1 MAYDNVELFKYIE
14 KRARYNVRN
23 KKFFRN
29 TDVLKAAFGVSEEM
43 AYGILRDMMNMTS
56 SMENSKDAIIDQ
68 YLKML
73 GSGYIPLSEQY
84 EMMGG
89 DKLKKIKKEA
99 ERRLLNF
106 HKGNLMDLLHT
117 VYNVSEDEL
126 KETAIKF
133 IESINSY
140 EFSFKADADAFY
152 KFLENDMDELDRQW
166 ERFNLD

>member
-1 MAYDNVELFKYIE
+1 MAYDNIELFKYIE

-73 GSGYIPLSEQY
+73 ANGYMPLSEQY
-84 EMMGG
+84 ELMGG
-89 DKLKKIKKEA
+89 DKLTSIKSEA
-99 ERRLLNF
+99 KRRAADF
-106 HKGNLMDLLHT
+106 RKGNLIDLLKI
-117 VYNVSEDEL
+117 VYNVSEDEMQ
-126 KETAIKF
+126 ETLVKFIKS
-133 IESINSY
+133 IESID
-140 EFSFKADADAFY
+140 FSFNVNMDNFY
-152 KFLENDMDELDRQW
+152 KFLENDMDELDKQC
-166 ERFNLD
+166 ERFNL